1 MLMFLLSFWTQDYL
15 VLDRTL
21 TLNNYRE
28 IGSHPVYALL
38 LQRSVLISISVTL
51 ITVLLAF
58 PMAYYI
64 SFYGGKRKALWLFLI
79 TIPFWTSYLL
89 RIFLWKIILGY
100 NGVLNST
107 LQGLSIIEEPLTI
120 ILYNANAV
128 VIALAHAWAPFA
140 ILPIFVALEKLTAHC
155 SKLRV
160 ISVTGRSAASSG

>member
-1 MLMFLLSFWTQDYL
+1 MAFGFSRESRSGLKLVSAPFGFSILLLAAPLMLMFLLSFWTQDYL

-64 SFYGGKRKALWLFLI
+64 SFYGASVRPCG
-79 TIPFWTSYLL
+79 
-89 RIFLWKIILGY
+89 
-100 NGVLNST
+100 
-107 LQGLSIIEEPLTI
+107 
-120 ILYNANAV
+120 
-128 VIALAHAWAPFA
+128 
-140 ILPIFVALEKLTAHC
+140 C
-155 SKLRV
+155 S
-160 ISVTGRSAASSG
+160 